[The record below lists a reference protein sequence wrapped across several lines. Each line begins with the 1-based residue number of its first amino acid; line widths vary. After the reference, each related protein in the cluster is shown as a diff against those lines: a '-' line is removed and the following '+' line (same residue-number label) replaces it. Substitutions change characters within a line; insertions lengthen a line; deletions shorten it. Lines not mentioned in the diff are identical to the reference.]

1 MYGLNQN
8 ERTFMTKDTPF
19 VVSVRY
25 REVTQP
31 QPYCSQEAEVSAQ
44 YAITE
49 DADAE
54 KAIEGGLAMVK
65 RQTRVALNLE
75 VGTVTAVANDPAK
88 RGPGRPKKTESTPA
102 PATDA
107 EFAAVAEL
115 PKVAEKIAAVEEKV
129 NPTTLPSDD
138 DFGDTAEAD
147 KPKEITDAEV
157 QTACREAVAAGKGAI
172 VAADVKNMA
181 RLKYGTDK
189 VVAIKQNERQKF
201 LDDLKNLVA
210 EKAKK

>member
-1 MYGLNQN
+1 MS
-8 ERTFMTKDTPF
+8 KDTPF

-54 KAIEGGLAMVK
+54 KAIAGGLAMVK
-65 RQTRVALNLE
+65 RQTRIAHNLE
-75 VGTVTAVANDPAK
+75 TGTVTAVSADPAK
-88 RGPGRPKKTESTPA
+88 RGPGRPKKTELTPTEETIITKGTTEPKLIEEKA
-102 PATDA
+102 PA
-107 EFAAVAEL
+107 
-115 PKVAEKIAAVEEKV
+115 
-129 NPTTLPSDD
+129 SDD
-138 DFGDTAEAD
+138 DFGDTTDE
-147 KPKEITDAEV
+147 KPKEITDADV
-157 QTACREAVAAGKGAI
+157 QAACRNAVADGKGAI

-189 VVAIKQNERQKF
+189 VVAIKQEERAKF
-201 LDDLKNLVA
+201 IADLKNLVA
-210 EKAKK
+210 EKTKK